1 MLKNFLYNNKILVYF
16 FFYLTLVLGY
26 FLNEDLLGGAR
37 ADYTY
42 HLRFIHGFS
51 ENFSYTF
58 KYFGSTEKDLNTRNL
73 PPFFIIISY
82 LTKYLDLELIRL
94 LNMNAAIAISYVF
107 YKCLIIKFIN
117 TKKNDLF
124 LISLFVFLSP
134 SIRSLSIW
142 PYTLIW
148 GLLIFL
154 ISVYYYLKFIKSSK
168 KK

>member
-1 MLKNFLYNNKILVYF
+1 MEYYDPSSVNLIFKEIIEELSTPL
-16 FFYLTLVLGY
+16 LT
-26 FLNEDLLGGAR
+26 F
-37 ADYTY
+37 
-42 HLRFIHGFS
+42 
-51 ENFSYTF
+51 ENFSHTF

-73 PPFFIIISY
+73 PTFFIIISY

-94 LNMNAAIAISYVF
+94 LNMSAAIAISYVF

-117 TKKNDLF
+117 TNKNDLF

-148 GLLIFL
+148 GLLVFL

-168 KK
+168 KNKFK